1 MRGWRAP
8 TSRKNAYKMRCNRS
22 RCSIMYALSVA
33 LSVIALHLS
42 FAVLDE
48 RRTIHLLSNLMKPF
62 YKFKCPPFA
71 PVSPTK
77 KVVPMFLIGGRDNS
91 TRQLAL
97 QSWPSESLIPVN
109 TTSLSRDLLDP
120 NKNVNP
126 CTDHSFANA
135 LVAVYLKVFKD
146 VLNHSKW
153 TEHDTFMFVE
163 DDVVLLEWAWLQL
176 EVAAAMERSADFYS
190 LYKVPNSTDCI
201 YNHGALAFTISR
213 AFMRTL
219 VALDQHTRCTHPIDM
234 IIASMGPFYVTQRE
248 IVRHIGQRLHLGP
261 GT

>member
-1 MRGWRAP
+1 M
-8 TSRKNAYKMRCNRS
+8 C
-22 RCSIMYALSVA
+22 ALSLA
-33 LSVIALHLS
+33 LGVIALHLS
-42 FAVLDE
+42 FVVLDE
-48 RRTIHLLSNLMKPF
+48 RLTLHLRSNLMKPF
-62 YKFKCPPFA
+62 YLFECPPFA

-97 QSWPSESLIPVN
+97 QSWPSASLIAVN
-109 TTSLSRDLLDP
+109 TSSLSRDLLDP
-120 NKNVNP
+120 NKSVNP
-126 CTDHSFANA
+126 CTNRSFENA
-135 LVAVYLKVFKD
+135 LVAVYLKVFTD

-153 TEHDTFMFVE
+153 TKHDIFMFVE

-190 LYKVPNSTDCI
+190 LYKTPNSTNCI
-201 YNHGALAFTISR
+201 YNWGTQAFTFSR

-219 VALDQHTRCTHPIDM
+219 VALDQHKRCMHAIDM

-248 IVRHIGQRLHLGP
+248 IVRHIGQRLQLGP
-261 GT
+261 GGHQQ